1 MRIRSRPI
9 AVDLTTAAAATL
21 LLAACQSASPPPPK
35 PAPTAN
41 FLSAPTSPDAIV
53 DSDPAAVRLQDIGG
67 YILLYY
73 RAHQA
78 MPPTL
83 DELRNIPGGGDLDF
97 NSPSS
102 RQPFAY
108 AQPGLW
114 APDQGDKC
122 IIAYDPSRSA
132 SGKRWCL
139 FMMLP
144 KGGAALSVD
153 VVELPEP
160 IFLNYRPV
168 SQ

>member
-1 MRIRSRPI
+1 MRIQSRPI
-9 AVDLTTAAAATL
+9 AVDLTTAAAIL
-21 LLAACQSASPPPPK
+21 LLGACQSASPPPPPR

-67 YILLYY
+67 YVLLYY
-73 RAHQA
+73 REHQA

-108 AQPGLW
+108 SQAGMW
-114 APDQGDKC
+114 APDKGDKC
-122 IIAYDPSRSA
+122 IIAYDPSSSP

-153 VVELPEP
+153 VVALPEP
-160 IFLNYRPV
+160 IFLSYRPV
-168 SQ
+168 EQ